1 MFAPAN
7 AAGNHWP
14 VEHWEDMPPP
24 VENDAAQAQPQ
35 DLEIVDVGYYNM
47 GNDHPPLHEHPNLA
61 INNYAAPVAL
71 EVPAQA
77 QADPP
82 PPIDIFDDPAWDAAA
97 GPAPGFLNEW
107 PPQGP
112 VPNVPANEVLR
123 QLAILYLRE
132 PNSQVSVIRMEPSH
146 AHGVRVFITLEL
158 ANF

>member
-1 MFAPAN
+1 
-7 AAGNHWP
+7 
-14 VEHWEDMPPP
+14 MPPP

-82 PPIDIFDDPAWDAAA
+82 PPVCTDPHFSAYTYLTSHFCRRRLTYLTIQH
-97 GPAPGFLNEW
+97 GML
-107 PPQGP
+107 QL
-112 VPNVPANEVLR
+112 VLL
-123 QLAILYLRE
+123 QASSTNGHPKALSPMCQPMKCFGNLQSSTSAS
-132 PNSQVSVIRMEPSH
+132 PTHKFP
-146 AHGVRVFITLEL
+146 
-158 ANF
+158 